1 MAESNFLSREDLLQ
15 GRLSTER
22 KGARVL
28 GTIEARVSHM
38 RSETR
43 LAVQALFSGR
53 EDEFKR
59 TFGDDYLR
67 SLKLGAQFAEAPA
80 LRDIERLAGT
90 WRQLVP
96 AEADTRAALINAF
109 IGRYAVSPATAPLTL
124 EAAGFNDQAVRTAY
138 QQLFRTAIEDVVF
151 PEPPTEA
158 PAPDSQASS
167 DPMAAALREAEEA
180 LEWMS
185 APAGTVLIREGD
197 PPDYLYFI
205 ISGRLRITTGS
216 GVDLRQIADLGRG
229 ELVGEIGVLT
239 GEHRTAGAIAMR
251 DSEVVRLPQAEVL
264 RMAYQSPQML
274 LRINRILAQRL
285 RVELTAKPR
294 SQLLQLTIA
303 VVALEPGASVREL
316 TAAVVQ
322 SLERLGPVAHVTR
335 DRAERE
341 FTRVGAGVDPAE
353 DGEFL
358 AWLSEQETKNHFV
371 VFEADSAPGRWTDLC
386 IRQADRIAL
395 VARAAADERPAAVE
409 ERINQLNPT
418 ARRELVLVHAA
429 GSRPEGTR
437 RWLDGRTLAAHHH
450 VVVSDPTLTGRLAR
464 RLVGQS
470 IGLVLGGGGVRGY
483 AHIGAWRAIEEAGIP
498 IDVVGGTSV
507 GAMMAAGMA
516 TGRDAREMDELGRIF
531 AGAGI
536 SDLTLPMV
544 SFFSSRSVS
553 SLLHEHS
560 GGSRIEDLWRRYFA
574 VSTSLRRSEPVVH
587 TRGPL
592 WKAAR
597 ASAAIPGLFPPVAT
611 PDGDLLVD
619 GGIMNN
625 LPVDIMRS
633 FCERGPVI
641 AIDLSVQ
648 TERTEQYR
656 FGPAVSGW
664 RVLWSRMNPFVRN
677 VEAPSIITTLLRTT
691 EAGSVHRMRT
701 GEVIR
706 MADLVVH
713 PPMEQVGLLDL
724 RNFEALMQLGY
735 ESTVVALDRWL
746 KENPEIGIKFR
757 AQTP

>member
-1 MAESNFLSREDLLQ
+1 MAESNFLSRADLLQ

-38 RSETR
+38 RSESK

-96 AEADTRAALINAF
+96 AEADTRAALINAL
-109 IGRYAVSPATAPLTL
+109 IARYAVSPSTAPLTL
-124 EAAGFNDQAVRTAY
+124 DAAGFNDQAVRTAY
-138 QQLFRTAIEDVVF
+138 QQLFRTAIEDITF
-151 PEPPTEA
+151 PEPPAEPP
-158 PAPDSQASS
+158 PASHEASS
-167 DPMAAALREAEEA
+167 DLMAAALREAEEA

-205 ISGRLRITTGS
+205 ISGRLRITTGN
-216 GVDLRQIADLGRG
+216 GPELRQIADLGRG

-239 GEHRTAGAIAMR
+239 GEQRTASATAMR

-274 LRINRILAQRL
+274 LRVNHILAQRL

-294 SQLLQLTIA
+294 SKVLQLTIA
-303 VVALEPGASVREL
+303 VVALEPGAPVRDL
-316 TAAVVQ
+316 TAVVVE
-322 SLERLGPVAHVTR
+322 SLGRLGPVAHVTR
-335 DRAERE
+335 ERAERE
-341 FTRVGAGVDPAE
+341 FARIGAGVDPAE

-358 AWLSEQETKNHFV
+358 AWLSEQETRNHFV
-371 VFEADSAPGRWTDLC
+371 VFEAENAPGRWTDLC
-386 IRQADRIAL
+386 IRQADRVAL
-395 VARAAADERPAAVE
+395 VARATAAEGTAPVE
-409 ERINQLNPT
+409 ARITQLNPT
-418 ARRELVLVHAA
+418 ARRELVLVHAD

-470 IGLVLGGGGVRGY
+470 VGLVLGGGGARGY

-498 IDVVGGTSV
+498 VDMIGGTSV

-516 TGRDAREMDELGRIF
+516 TGRNAREMEELGRIF
-531 AGAGI
+531 ASAGI

-553 SLLHEHS
+553 SLLYEHS
-560 GGSRIEDLWRRYFA
+560 GGARIEDLWCRYFA
-574 VSTSLRRSEPVVH
+574 VSTSLRRSEPVIH

-611 PDGDLLVD
+611 ADGDLLVD

-656 FGPAVSGW
+656 FGTAVSGW
-664 RVLWSRMNPFVRN
+664 GVLWSRLNPLARK
-677 VEAPSIITTLLRTT
+677 VEAPSIFTTLLRTT

-701 GEVIR
+701 GEVVR

-713 PPMEQVGLLDL
+713 PPLEQVGLLDL
-724 RNFEALMQLGY
+724 RNSGALMQLGY
-735 ESTVVALDRWL
+735 EATAAALDRWL
-746 KENPEIGIKFR
+746 RENPEIGAKFCAR
-757 AQTP
+757 TP